1 MFAPWWKFST
11 DAMMLALEA
20 QGVIAMRLT
29 SIALGRGTH
38 AENSRMVSEKASAL
52 AEAAMTMATGEL
64 AHDVVRGYRKH
75 VRANGRR
82 LRR

>member
-20 QGVIAMRLT
+20 QGVTAMRLT

-38 AENSRMVSEKASAL
+38 AEKQRDGERKDRCFRRGRHDAGGWWL
-52 AEAAMTMATGEL
+52 AA
-64 AHDVVRGYRKH
+64 
-75 VRANGRR
+75 
-82 LRR
+82 

>member
-38 AENSRMVSEKASAL
+38 AENSSDGEREGRRIRGGCHDHGDWWVGARGQFA
-52 AEAAMTMATGEL
+52 ATG
-64 AHDVVRGYRKH
+64 
-75 VRANGRR
+75 NMSGRTVAA
-82 LRR
+82 